1 MNVAERKQTNAP
13 ADAQRW
19 LESFGA
25 ALQVQNAQAAADYFQ
40 ADGLWRDVLAFTWT
54 IQTMAGRQA
63 IAATLQET
71 LARAQPGQFHIS
83 PKRTPPRWVTRAGI
97 ETIEVLFDFETAF
110 GPANGVVRL
119 VPDPQAPSQLR
130 AWTLNTN
137 LHELRGHEEE
147 FKRRAPPDST
157 RDFGAENWS
166 DRLARTRAYA
176 DHDPT
181 VIVVGGGQA
190 GLVHRRA
197 TASARRRHFDCRPA
211 QAHRRQLA
219 HALPF
224 TDAAQRSL
232 RQPPALSAVSADLP
246 RLYPEGQAGELV

>member
-1 MNVAERKQTNAP
+1 MRSAGLRVSARLCRRKTPRQP
-13 ADAQRW
+13 AK
-19 LESFGA
+19 LF
-25 ALQVQNAQAAADYFQ
+25 L

-63 IAATLQET
+63 IAAMLQET
-71 LARAQPGQFHIS
+71 LARTKPGQFHIS
-83 PKRTPPRWVTRAGI
+83 SKRTPPRWVTRAGT
-97 ETIEVLFDFETAF
+97 EAIEVLFDFETAF

-166 DRLARTRAYA
+166 DRLARVRSYA

-190 GLVHRRA
+190 GLVDRRPA
-197 TASARRRHFDCRPA
+197 ASAWRRHLDCRPA
-211 QAHRRQLA
+211 RTHRR
-219 HALPF
+219 
-224 TDAAQRSL
+224 
-232 RQPPALSAVSADLP
+232 
-246 RLYPEGQAGELV
+246 